1 MIIRRCVILLF
12 LVVFVGMSVSADKQP
27 AHDRSINDV
36 LSEIRREL
44 GLEPNDPINPDMVPP
59 DLLEELGEAV
69 MSVMHPNPVQ
79 HEWMDQMMGG
89 EGSSSLAAAHRWMGY
104 RNLAGGYG
112 LQGSGGMQGW
122 GMMGMMGSGMMG
134 NPQVPYG
141 QTPYDSPE
149 EILKRRYANG
159 EITREKYLQM
169 LEDIKR

>member
-1 MIIRRCVILLF
+1 MIIRRCIILLI
-12 LVVFVGMSVSADKQP
+12 LVVFLGMSVIADQQP
-27 AHDRSINDV
+27 AHDQSINDV
-36 LSEIRREL
+36 LAEIRREL

-89 EGSSSLAAAHRWMGY
+89 EGSASLAAAHRWMGY

-112 LQGSGGMQGW
+112 PGRMQGS
-122 GMMGMMGSGMMG
+122 GMMGMMGQGMMG
-134 NPQVPYG
+134 NSQVPYG
-141 QTPYDSPE
+141 QIPHDSPE

-159 EITREKYLQM
+159 EITREEYLQI
-169 LEDIKR
+169 LEDIKH